1 MSEDYR
7 RIFADLKAANQLVQ
21 KGCVLDASGNILFT
35 EGEWD
40 LSSNGKQVLDA
51 WLKHGPRIEVQGLGF
66 SVLRSEPEALVGKNI
81 AGKGNVFGSITK
93 GGNYFIAFVGRQD
106 ETYQVVERHPARAEL
121 ESEGTENSHDGQE
134 RFGIGRAAQEDAIN
148 TARYIG

>member
-93 GGNYFIAFVGRQD
+93 GGNYFIAFVGPGESELGLNLVD
-106 ETYQVVERHPARAEL
+106 VARAA
-121 ESEGTENSHDGQE
+121 GKMK
-134 RFGIGRAAQEDAIN
+134 
-148 TARYIG
+148 